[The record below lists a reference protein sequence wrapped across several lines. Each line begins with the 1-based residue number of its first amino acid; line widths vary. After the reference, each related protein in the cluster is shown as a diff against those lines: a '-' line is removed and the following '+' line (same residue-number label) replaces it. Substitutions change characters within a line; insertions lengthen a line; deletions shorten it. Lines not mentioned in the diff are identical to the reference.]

1 MQLAKIQKQIE
12 NNPWKTAIT
21 IRKNNHTIFEN
32 SNANVIFKS
41 ASLIKLGIALY
52 IQEKKPGTIT
62 NTLTLSSNDI
72 VGGAGI
78 INRLSIKSWKIS
90 DLLDLM
96 LSVSDNTAT
105 NALLNYYNINTIND
119 YLQQNFQ
126 NISLSRFLMK
136 KSDKENTCTSNSMMD
151 VFEKLLAGN
160 NEVNHVVLDALKHQE
175 VRNKLVAYSNPKYEV
190 FNKTGE
196 LLHEQHD
203 IARFR
208 ANTDVI
214 DCCVLTNYQS
224 QKDYENILS
233 MMQKIGKIL
242 TH

>member
-1 MQLAKIQKQIE
+1 MQLTQIQEQIE

-52 IQEKKPGTIT
+52 IQEKKPGTIA

-96 LSVSDNTAT
+96 LSVSDNT
-105 NALLNYYNINTIND
+105 IND
-119 YLQQNFQ
+119 YLQRNFQ
-126 NISLSRFLMK
+126 NISLGRFLMK